1 MKVKLMS
8 LLAGLVTL
16 TIVAAPLTAQACDGS
31 NKDKNPQ
38 ESNTSIPTQSSV
50 TVDETSLAS

>member
-16 TIVAAPLTAQACDGS
+16 TILAAPLTAQACNGS
-31 NKDKNPQ
+31 NKDKNTQ
-38 ESNTSIPTQSSV
+38 ESNTSTTIQSSV
-50 TVDETSLAS
+50 IVDETSLAS